1 MRLAHVTD
9 LHFGAEDPDV
19 VAGLRADVVA
29 QDVDRVL
36 VSGDL
41 TMRARAG
48 QFRAAR
54 QLLDSIGRPWI
65 SVPGNHDVPLDRV
78 LSRATRPLA
87 GYRRFVDAQPQP
99 VLRTDGLQVLGLSTP
114 RRSRWKGGRID
125 PGQVARI
132 GAAFAGPARLKVLM
146 VHHPVFRSAQRPDE
160 TIVSGA
166 GPALRAAARAGVDV
180 VLCGHDHVQAQVDLS
195 VARPALGRHMIGV
208 MSGTACSRRVR
219 AGESQSYTVLELS
232 EQCLRLRVR
241 HWRDG
246 RFDTLGETAWWR
258 TADGWRLPSGRPG

>member
-9 LHFGAEDPDV
+9 LHFGAEDPAV
-19 VAGLRADVVA
+19 VAGLRTDLVA

-54 QLLDSIGRPWI
+54 GLLDSIGRPWI

-78 LSRATRPLA
+78 VSRAVRPLA
-87 GYRRFVDAQPQP
+87 AYRRFVDAQPQP

-114 RRSRWKGGRID
+114 RRSQWKGGRID
-125 PGQVARI
+125 AGQVARI
-132 GAAFAGPARLKVLM
+132 GAAFAGPAVLRVLM

-160 TIVSGA
+160 KMVRGA
-166 GPALRAAARAGVDV
+166 ERALHAAARAGVDV
-180 VLCGHDHVQAQVDLS
+180 VLCGHDHVQAQIDLCVS
-195 VARPALGRHMIGV
+195 RPGLGRHMIGL

-219 AGESQSYTVLELS
+219 AGESQSYTILELS
-232 EQCLRLRVR
+232 GESLRLRVR

-246 RFDTLGETAWWR
+246 RFDALGETHWR
-258 TADGWRLPSGRPG
+258 RSADGWHR